1 MKRTIQ
7 PLCSRR
13 SFTLIE
19 LLVVIA
25 IIAILAAMLLPALSK
40 ARDKARAISCTSNLR
55 QLATGT
61 QLYRDDHAGF
71 FHERYINRCSWTAN
85 GFNPDKPDLT
95 KINNELHYW
104 GIMYYP
110 YVGDRKLFG
119 DPSASLIDTYV
130 KTGSVSNAEACRT
143 AAYGFYYG
151 NHGRSEWDVKKP
163 STTLLIHDAYEPLM
177 DNNGDTLNNLS
188 QMGGNTAKENEYWRH
203 ASNTLCNAAW
213 MDGHVSTVHKNAAK
227 ATMYTTGEW

>member
-1 MKRTIQ
+1 MKHTHNHHH
-7 PLCSRR
+7 SSR

-55 QLATGT
+55 QLATGI
-61 QLYRDDHAGF
+61 QLSRADNAGF

-85 GFNPDKPDLT
+85 NFDPDKPDYT

-110 YVGDRKLFG
+110 YVGDKRAFG
-119 DPSASLIDTYV
+119 DPSASSPDTWSGRC
-130 KTGSVSNAEACRT
+130 TTAEACKF
-143 AAYGFYYG
+143 ASYGFFG
-151 NHGRSEWDVKKP
+151 PNCWKNEWDFKKP
-163 STTLLIHDAYEPLM
+163 STTILIQDAWEQCM
-177 DNNGDTLNNLS
+177 DNNGDTFDNLS
-188 QMGGNTAKENEYWRH
+188 QMGGEAYKENEYWRH
-203 ASNTLCNAAW
+203 SSNTLGNAAW